1 MTDRPP
7 VLPASAAPEPVE
19 TMKLEPIGAAVYIGS
34 LVTDDDMTPMGILSF
49 YVQKAPVGEVVE
61 IQMEMERPELEV
73 LSDALAEVLKASPE
87 EIARRAAE

>member
-49 YVQKAPVGEVVE
+49 YVQKAPVGDVVE

-73 LSDALAEVLKASPE
+73 LRASPE